1 MLYWEDV
8 SVRRKSNRVK
18 LRVLL
23 TSVEWR
29 LSLLALSNAVMDAE
43 YGRKVRDG
51 IARDVPDGAVGTDQI
66 S

>member
-1 MLYWEDV
+1 
-8 SVRRKSNRVK
+8 VRRKSNRIK

-29 LSLLALSNAVMDAE
+29 LAMLALSNAVMDAE
-43 YGRKVRDG
+43 SGRKVRDG
-51 IARDVPDGAVGTDQI
+51 IACDVPDGAVGTDEI

>member
-1 MLYWEDV
+1 
-8 SVRRKSNRVK
+8 

-29 LSLLALSNAVMDAE
+29 LSLLAWSNAVMDAVD
-43 YGRKVRDG
+43 GRKVRDG